1 VTDAALH
8 TEQAT
13 RSLTPPQQRT
23 LQVLRRSSEPVV
35 FDPAFVDGL
44 VDDLTDGLAEL
55 GQRLVGHGDVWLS
68 KHAMSS
74 VLGCEVQYLA
84 ADDFRWTPANAAGQV
99 AHRAIQLML
108 HWRGEPVPTDL
119 VDDALARLVDADTS
133 LGDWIARLSAG
144 DEADLRGAAVERV
157 TKFAECFPP
166 LDKRSTPMTEAR
178 VQWPLDGP
186 IVLAGKVD
194 LVMGRP
200 TGAESRKVIV
210 DLKTG
215 RPAPRHRDD
224 LRFYALLETL
234 RMRVP
239 PRKLASFYLDVGEA
253 QVEDVSEAVLRTAA
267 RRTLDAVHAV
277 IELTVEGRP
286 PVKRPGPTCRWCPL
300 LAAGCVEGAD
310 YVAGRERDDD

>member
-1 VTDAALH
+1 VTDQALRA
-8 TEQAT
+8 EQAPA
-13 RSLTPPQQRT
+13 SLTPLQQRN
-23 LQVLRRSSEPVV
+23 LQVLRRGSEPVV
-35 FDPAFVDGL
+35 FDPAFVDEL
-44 VDDLTDGLAEL
+44 VDGLAGALAGL
-55 GQRLVGHGDVWLS
+55 GQRLDGHGDVWIN
-68 KHAMSS
+68 KHGLSS
-74 VLGCEVQYLA
+74 VLGCEVQHLA
-84 ADDFRWTPANAAGQV
+84 GDEFRWTPANAAGQV

-108 HWRGEPVPTDL
+108 HWRGEPVPIDL

-133 LGDWIARLSAG
+133 LGDWVARLSAG

-178 VQWPLDGP
+178 VQWPLEGP
-186 IVLAGKVD
+186 IVLSGKVD

-200 TGAESRKVIV
+200 AGAESRKVIV

-215 RPAPRHRDD
+215 RPSSRHRDD

-253 QVEDVSEAVLRTAA
+253 QVEDVTEAVLRTAA

-286 PVKRPGPTCRWCPL
+286 PVKRPGPSCRWCPL
-300 LAAGCVEGAD
+300 LTAGCVEGAD
-310 YVAGRERDDD
+310 FVAGRERDDD